1 VRVRAV
7 ACGLAE
13 ELDLGLGDLRIER
26 APVTLVAGLDAQ
38 HAGGDREPAPDW
50 SPDPA
55 LVEFLERG
63 PAPVYIGFGS
73 MGRAHGQRLSEV
85 VGETVRLCGR
95 RAIVSRGWAELA
107 VEGPDVL
114 TVDDVPHEWLFR
126 RVAAVVH
133 HAGAGTTAAGL
144 RAGIPA
150 VPVPFAYDQPFW
162 ARRLHDLGVA
172 PRVVPA
178 RRVTPTRL
186 AAAIEAAVGPE
197 LVPVAAGLAG
207 AVGSEDG
214 ARRVLELTGAVTL
227 DL

>member
-1 VRVRAV
+1 VAV
-7 ACGLAE
+7 
-13 ELDLGLGDLRIER
+13 
-26 APVTLVAGLDAQ
+26 
-38 HAGGDREPAPDW
+38 
-50 SPDPA
+50 
-55 LVEFLERG
+55 
-63 PAPVYIGFGS
+63 
-73 MGRAHGQRLSEV
+73 
-85 VGETVRLCGR
+85 
-95 RAIVSRGWAELA
+95 
-107 VEGPDVL
+107 
-114 TVDDVPHEWLFR
+114 
-126 RVAAVVH
+126 VVH

-214 ARRVLELTGAVTL
+214 ARRMLELTEAVTL